1 MATENIDIVIK
12 EIGATETA
20 NSMKRIGTDAAA
32 AAAPVGG
39 LNSAIESLK
48 GTLISLGLLLSGK
61 QILDMADHYT
71 VVIDKLK
78 KYATSNE
85 DLIQTEQKL
94 NDIALATRQ
103 RMDEVASV
111 YTGLARASQG
121 AGVSQK
127 ELLDATT
134 SISKAMTTMGA
145 SAGDV
150 SEVMK
155 RLAFSMQSGMQPGRA
170 IAALFIQFP
179 ALGAAISKELGISAK
194 EFLAMAHSGQLSMK
208 QIVDAMQSAGQEG
221 KTLSNAFNATTVTLG
236 SAFTTL
242 GGQIERYVG
251 LSDQASG
258 VSLVLAKGVLAL
270 ANNIGTVMIV
280 VRAFTVALLA
290 YGAAAVVAS
299 VGTVSLTGALT
310 GLLAILA
317 RPAVAIAATAAAL
330 SLFLSYA
337 KDIKL
342 TADGSITALGALTA
356 AFNILK
362 NAASALGSLG
372 TSLGTA
378 SNSLKIFAAAI
389 GIGLLAVITPTT
401 FAILGFISVVGVS
414 IALILKASDA
424 LGFTKG
430 AFASFMKSVADA
442 TGEVKKHAL
451 SLVEVKAKTQEAGT
465 AAADASQAW
474 FKSSDAFKEVHGSA
488 DSAAGSVKSLGDAY
502 LNGGSDADKFA
513 EANERLMKAFGVETD
528 SAKMLDDI
536 IAKLGA
542 SYQKAAKDANDLAA
556 AHEKE
561 RAAATGAAAALGMTQ
576 KEYDITHQKMQTLAE
591 DLTHGA
597 VLWNDWGSAAER
609 AATQAAQAAA
619 KANTAWKNANAGGA
633 GSPDSTVTFG
643 YGPQNQATG
652 DADPAIALSFAGPV
666 GHQNYDPWY
675 ISTFGNTTTQA
686 AIDRWKASHGLAHGG
701 TWNVGGSGST
711 DSQLVQFMASPNEEI
726 SVRTPSQQRD
736 NSDRGD
742 TIIVNM
748 HINGVQDT
756 RDFNRNMG
764 QIASKVRSQLSRRT

>member
-127 ELLDATT
+127 ELLEATT
-134 SISKAMTTMGA
+134 AISKSMTTMGA

-155 RLAFSMQSGMQPGRA
+155 RLAFSMQSGLQPGRA
-170 IAALFIQFP
+170 IAQLFIQFP
-179 ALGAAISKELGISAK
+179 ALGTAISKELGISAK
-194 EFLAMAHSGQLSMK
+194 EFLNMARSGQLSMK
-208 QIVDAMQSAGQEG
+208 QIVDAMASAGQAG
-221 KTLSNAFNATTVTLG
+221 KTLSNAFNATTTTLA

-251 LSDQASG
+251 LNDKATG
-258 VSLVLAKGVLAL
+258 VSEALARGVLFL
-270 ANNIGTVMIV
+270 ANNIDTVMIV

-290 YGAAAVVAS
+290 YGAATVLAS

-317 RPAVAIAATAAAL
+317 RPAVALAATAAAL

-362 NAASALGSLG
+362 NAAAALGNLG
-372 TSLGTA
+372 TSFGEA
-378 SNSLKIFAAAI
+378 SNSLKIFIASI
-389 GIGLLAVITPTT
+389 GVGLLAAVTPAT
-401 FAILGFISVVGVS
+401 FALVGFFAVVASG

-430 AFASFMKSVADA
+430 AFASFVKSVADA
-442 TGEVKKHAL
+442 TTEVKKHAL
-451 SLVEVKAKTQEAGT
+451 ALTEVKAKTTDAAQS
-465 AAADASQAW
+465 AADASQAW

-488 DSAAGSVKSLGDAY
+488 TSAAGAVSSLGDAY

-513 EANERLMKAFGVETD
+513 EANERLAKAFGIELD
-528 SAKMLDDI
+528 PAKQLDAI

-542 SYQKAAKDANDLAA
+542 SYQKATKDANDLAA
-556 AHEKE
+556 AHDKD

-576 KEYDITHQKMQTLAE
+576 KEYDATHQKMQTLAE

-609 AATQAAQAAA
+609 AATSAAQAAA

-633 GSPDSTVTFG
+633 GSPDSVVSFG
-643 YGPQNQATG
+643 YGPQNQATA
-652 DADPAIALSFAGPV
+652 DADAAVALSFAGGV

-675 ISTFGNTTTQA
+675 IATFGNTTTQD
-686 AIDRWKASHGLAHGG
+686 AIDRWKATHGLAHGG
-701 TWNVGGSGST
+701 AWQVGGSGST

-736 NSDRGD
+736 NAGGGD
-742 TIIVNM
+742 YIVVNM
-748 HINGVQDT
+748 SINGVQDT